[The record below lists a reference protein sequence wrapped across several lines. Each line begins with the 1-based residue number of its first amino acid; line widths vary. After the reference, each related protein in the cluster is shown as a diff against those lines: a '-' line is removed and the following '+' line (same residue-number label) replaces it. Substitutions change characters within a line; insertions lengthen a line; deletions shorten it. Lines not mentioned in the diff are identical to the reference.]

1 MFLLD
6 NLSLLKN
13 GTGCMNQKIL
23 MIADQFIEAN
33 NLQSPLTGIRLDK
46 VIAMRKQRQCLY
58 DD

>member
-1 MFLLD
+1 
-6 NLSLLKN
+6 
-13 GTGCMNQKIL
+13 MNQKIL